1 MQLTQAA
8 IIHSS
13 KLVKLL
19 NHFPHLVREVYMIS
33 VETFSLLSV
42 SLKKEMDVFYD
53 YETEMKTIG
62 RFL

>member
-42 SLKKEMDVFYD
+42 SLKKEMDVLVI
-53 YETEMKTIG
+53 MKQK
-62 RFL
+62 